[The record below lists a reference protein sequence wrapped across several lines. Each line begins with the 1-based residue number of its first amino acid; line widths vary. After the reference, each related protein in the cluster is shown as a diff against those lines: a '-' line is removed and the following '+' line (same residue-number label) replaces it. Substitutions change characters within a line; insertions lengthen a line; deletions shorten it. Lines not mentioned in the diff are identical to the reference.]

1 MWKCG
6 VAVAAAALGGCASFS
21 YFSDNYA
28 AMEAQTIVTK
38 GEAWRVSDK
47 AAEGK
52 IFVQR
57 NVGNMPPQGLAGA
70 GNLTAA
76 AASPKP
82 DYQAAAEAFLAQSGR
97 SCRIKDG
104 TPVIPPSW
112 EFTYECEAPA
122 VTGATQK
129 KT

>member
-38 GEAWRVSDK
+38 GEAWRVSDR

-52 IFVQR
+52 LFVQR
-57 NVGNMPPQGLAGA
+57 NVGNSPPQGLAGA

-76 AASPKP
+76 ASAKT

-97 SCRIKDG
+97 TCMVKDG
-104 TPVIPPSW
+104 APVIPPSW
-112 EFTYECEAPA
+112 EFTYECSTSARPQA
-122 VTGATQK
+122 K
-129 KT
+129 

>member
-6 VAVAAAALGGCASFS
+6 VAIAAAALGGCASFS

-38 GEAWRVSDK
+38 GEAWRVSDRGTERK
-47 AAEGK
+47 LL
-52 IFVQR
+52 VQR
-57 NVGNMPPQGLAGA
+57 NVGNTPPQGLAGA

-76 AASPKP
+76 ASGRP

-97 SCRIKDG
+97 TCTIKDG
-104 TPVIPPSW
+104 AAVIPPSW
-112 EFTYECEAPA
+112 EFIYECSA
-122 VTGATQK
+122 GAQPQAK
-129 KT
+129 

>member
-21 YFSDNYA
+21 YFSDSYA

-52 IFVQR
+52 ILVQR
-57 NVGNMPPQGLAGA
+57 NVGTTPPQGLAGA
-70 GNLTAA
+70 GNLTGAA
-76 AASPKP
+76 APPKP
-82 DYQAAAEAFLAQSGR
+82 DYQDAAEAFLAQSGR
-97 SCRIKDG
+97 ACTIKHG

-112 EFTYECEAPA
+112 EFTYECSA
-122 VTGATQK
+122 GAQPPSK
-129 KT
+129 